1 MAESY
6 EEYILRLIEQARKVQ
21 ERLASNL
28 GPLQAPDVQPV
39 EYASDKQDV
48 PAERETPSVET
59 KDAETDESPSARPV
73 EVQMVEDESGSIV
86 GSVSAPRLPNVEP
99 PDRRSVPDTK
109 GTLPAA
115 SQTKDSENALP
126 ERRDTPSP
134 GVVEP
139 KPSYVPTPGIPTPT
153 RSYISDDNAV
163 PITTTVPY
171 QPMAVEVSA
180 AEARQLEAERGD
192 AVDVGDSGRWERG
205 TVTIDENGL
214 VRRLPTRR
222 RIPDDERTLQ
232 GRGEWE
238 TYDGGVLEVGRPVDY
253 GDGGANVAR
262 RPVDR
267 MDQSAAGKVDKI
279 SSELQRLKDGV
290 LKLERELNAL
300 RDVKN
305 EVERIKNA
313 LNQFSAIGE

>member
-1 MAESY
+1 
-6 EEYILRLIEQARKVQ
+6 
-21 ERLASNL
+21 
-28 GPLQAPDVQPV
+28 
-39 EYASDKQDV
+39 
-48 PAERETPSVET
+48 
-59 KDAETDESPSARPV
+59 
-73 EVQMVEDESGSIV
+73 
-86 GSVSAPRLPNVEP
+86 
-99 PDRRSVPDTK
+99 
-109 GTLPAA
+109 
-115 SQTKDSENALP
+115 
-126 ERRDTPSP
+126 
-134 GVVEP
+134 
-139 KPSYVPTPGIPTPT
+139 
-153 RSYISDDNAV
+153 
-163 PITTTVPY
+163 
-171 QPMAVEVSA
+171 MAVEVSA